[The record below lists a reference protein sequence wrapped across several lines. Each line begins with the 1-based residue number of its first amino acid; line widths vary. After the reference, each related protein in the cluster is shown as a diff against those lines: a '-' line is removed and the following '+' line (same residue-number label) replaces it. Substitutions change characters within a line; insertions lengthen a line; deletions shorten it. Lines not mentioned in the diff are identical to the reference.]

1 VRRSTGRGS
10 EDSRKPRTIDEYLAL
25 LDAEKR
31 ASLQKLRESIQSA
44 APRAEECIS
53 YGIPAF
59 RLDGRLL
66 VAFGAGAK
74 HCAFYPGAR
83 PIEAHR
89 EALRS
94 YSTSKGTVR
103 YPPGSPLPGP
113 LVRKLVK
120 TRIAQHSERP
130 GASGRR
136 IKDGSGPRRRS

>member
-1 VRRSTGRGS
+1 V
-10 EDSRKPRTIDEYLAL
+10 DSRKPRTVDEYLAP

-31 ASLQKLRESIQSA
+31 ASLEKLRKSIRSA
-44 APRAEECIS
+44 APPAEECIR

-89 EALRS
+89 EALRA

-103 YPPGSPLPGP
+103 FAPGSLLPGP

-120 TRIAQHSERP
+120 TRIAQHSERS

-136 IKDGSGPRRRS
+136 IKDGAGPRRRS

>member
-1 VRRSTGRGS
+1 MRRSTGRRS
-10 EDSRKPRTIDEYLAL
+10 VDSGKHRTIDEYLAP
-25 LDAEKR
+25 LDIEKR
-31 ASLQKLRESIQSA
+31 ASLQKLRKSIQSA
-44 APRAEECIS
+44 APRADECIS

-89 EALRS
+89 KELRA

-103 YPPGSPLPGP
+103 FPPGSPLPGP

-120 TRIAQHSERP
+120 TRIAQHSERS

-136 IKDGSGPRRRS
+136 IKDGAGPRRRS